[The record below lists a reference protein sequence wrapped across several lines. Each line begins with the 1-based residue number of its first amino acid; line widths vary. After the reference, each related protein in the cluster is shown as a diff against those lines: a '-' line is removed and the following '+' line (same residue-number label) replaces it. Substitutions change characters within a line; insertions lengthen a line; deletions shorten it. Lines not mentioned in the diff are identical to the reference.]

1 MKLNKGGIQ
10 IKTSAE
16 QEAIYRG
23 KRSTLLRGIHINLTY
38 TVGKALSI
46 FLESIHFGFFGNSFG
61 LPCRV
66 PAGTDYI
73 NSISIS
79 GNPSIASPNIT
90 P

>member
-46 FLESIHFGFFGNSFG
+46 FFGKYPLWVLWELVWAPLQGS
-61 LPCRV
+61 CR
-66 PAGTDYI
+66 
-73 NSISIS
+73 N
-79 GNPSIASPNIT
+79 
-90 P
+90 